1 MPIKRTSLGKAE
13 AKSCRPVLASKSE
26 AAEYKPGSWRTKKGD
41 DSKSAVA
48 PAAHSNKGKK
58 RAGSREDKPRKKKL
72 KAGEPEIQ
80 GEGDSA
86 DEADQGADPS
96 STEPGADTGAT
107 DTANPNHI
115 ELKTKEQIAWETKE
129 AKRSGARQALARKQR
144 KDLAVEAVKG
154 GNAVPRG
161 ICMAYWARDG
171 CKMVKGRCPRN
182 FKHLKGYCGVGIPAH
197 LRKGVCSGN
206 PCKFGAA
213 KCLFRHKDEPT
224 TDDEEGGDIQIEVA
238 IEGHNRSAKKKKTKK
253 SKATTGVDN

>member
-1 MPIKRTSLGKAE
+1 M
-13 AKSCRPVLASKSE
+13 
-26 AAEYKPGSWRTKKGD
+26 
-41 DSKSAVA
+41 
-48 PAAHSNKGKK
+48 
-58 RAGSREDKPRKKKL
+58 

-171 CKMVKGRCPRN
+171 CKMVKGRSNLNLTPSLSLSVPQRTDERRWVLKHTPISKSPKHINMIVDTSILETRN
-182 FKHLKGYCGVGIPAH
+182 ALTHLQ
-197 LRKGVCSGN
+197 L
-206 PCKFGAA
+206 
-213 KCLFRHKDEPT
+213 
-224 TDDEEGGDIQIEVA
+224 
-238 IEGHNRSAKKKKTKK
+238 
-253 SKATTGVDN
+253 